1 MHRFYLPDLGH
12 LVLSSAE
19 AHHAI
24 HVLRLKAGDSVNVFD
39 GRGHQ
44 AQCAV
49 GEIRPDS
56 VHLKLLSTASAP
68 PLPCRLTL
76 AQAVPK
82 KNMDLILQKSTEL
95 GVARILPLISDR
107 TIVQLDDQ
115 DSKKLD
121 RWRSICLEACKQSG
135 NDWLPELLPPQKAR
149 SFLED
154 LGTLQGEFDLKLI
167 ASLQPDSRPL
177 KTILAEVSPLRPGAS
192 VLILVGP
199 EGDFTPAEISLA
211 KSSACRPLSL
221 GPLVLRAET
230 AALYSLSILR
240 HELTPL

>member
-1 MHRFYLPDLGH
+1 MHRFFLPDLQH

-24 HVLRLKAGDSVNVFD
+24 HVLRLKPSDTINVFD

-49 GEIRPDS
+49 GEIKADS
-56 VHLKLLSTASAP
+56 VSLNLLSKASAS
-68 PLPCRLTL
+68 PLPCRMTL

-82 KNMDLILQKSTEL
+82 KQMDLILQKATEL
-95 GVARILPLISDR
+95 GVSEILPLVSER
-107 TIVQLDDQ
+107 TIVQLEEE
-115 DSKKLD
+115 DSRKLD
-121 RWRSICLEACKQSG
+121 RWRAICLEACKQCG
-135 NDWLPELLPPQKAR
+135 NDWLPSLHPPQKAR
-149 SFLED
+149 VFLDE
-154 LGTLQGEFDLKLI
+154 LGSRQREFDLKLI

-177 KTILAEVSPLRPGAS
+177 KTILADGAALPACPS
-192 VLILVGP
+192 VLVLIGP

-211 KSSACRPLSL
+211 KSSGCLPLSL

-230 AALYSLSILR
+230 AALYALSILR
-240 HELTPL
+240 HELTKP